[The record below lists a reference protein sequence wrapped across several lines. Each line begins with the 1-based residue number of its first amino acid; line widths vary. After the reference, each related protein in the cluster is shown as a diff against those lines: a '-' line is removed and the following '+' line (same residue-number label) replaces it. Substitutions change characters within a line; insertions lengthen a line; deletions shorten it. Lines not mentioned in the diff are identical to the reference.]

1 MVLGVLC
8 DVTTACA
15 RAPRHAPDAYYDA
28 SSLTRPPAARTLVA
42 FESVMSTPE
51 KIALLTQARERGYQ
65 VARVVVTT
73 DDRNVSMTLR
83 HPVTLI

>member
-1 MVLGVLC
+1 
-8 DVTTACA
+8 
-15 RAPRHAPDAYYDA
+15 
-28 SSLTRPPAARTLVA
+28 
-42 FESVMSTPE
+42 MSTRE

-65 VARVVVTT
+65 VALVVTT

>member
-1 MVLGVLC
+1 
-8 DVTTACA
+8 
-15 RAPRHAPDAYYDA
+15 
-28 SSLTRPPAARTLVA
+28 
-42 FESVMSTPE
+42 MSTPE